1 MPKPNFQPGALSAAP
16 YLKLRCLTY
25 LEPKGIHVSAMRKS
39 NPSFLNGVPELLVL
53 QLLARR
59 DMYGYEVVKTIQ
71 TTSKETFAFGEG
83 SIYPI
88 LHELEANKFVK
99 SRRAEV
105 EGRSR
110 LYYALTAAGRKRLE
124 SLTKEWA
131 QVAAGVTHILG
142 GAHA

>member
-1 MPKPNFQPGALSAAP
+1 
-16 YLKLRCLTY
+16 
-25 LEPKGIHVSAMRKS
+25 MRKS

-53 QLLARR
+53 RLLARR
-59 DMYGYEVVKTIQ
+59 DMYGYEVVKAIQ

-88 LHELEANKFVK
+88 LHELEAKKFVK

-110 LYYALTAAGRKRLE
+110 LYYALTASGKKRLAH
-124 SLTKEWA
+124 LTQQWQ
-131 QVAAGVTHILG
+131 QVSAGIGRVLG
-142 GAHA
+142 GANA

>member
-1 MPKPNFQPGALSAAP
+1 MD
-16 YLKLRCLTY
+16 
-25 LEPKGIHVSAMRKS
+25 AMRKS

-59 DMYGYEVVKTIQ
+59 EMYGYEVVKTIQ
-71 TTSKETFAFGEG
+71 TTSRETFALGEG

-88 LHELEANKFVK
+88 LHELEAKKFVK

-124 SLTKEWA
+124 ALTKEWE
-131 QVAAGVTHILG
+131 QVTAGVTHVLG

>member
-1 MPKPNFQPGALSAAP
+1 
-16 YLKLRCLTY
+16 
-25 LEPKGIHVSAMRKS
+25 MRKS

-59 DMYGYEVVKTIQ
+59 EMYGYEVVKTIQ
-71 TTSKETFAFGEG
+71 TTSKDTFAFGEG

-88 LHELEANKFVK
+88 LHELEAKKFVK

-105 EGRSR
+105 AGRSR
-110 LYYALTAAGRKRLE
+110 LYYALTASGRKRLA
-124 SLTKEWA
+124 SLTKEWEH
-131 QVAAGVTHILG
+131 VTVGVTQVLG

>member
-1 MPKPNFQPGALSAAP
+1 MD
-16 YLKLRCLTY
+16 
-25 LEPKGIHVSAMRKS
+25 AMRKS

-59 DMYGYEVVKTIQ
+59 EMYGYEVVKTIQ
-71 TTSKETFAFGEG
+71 TTSRETFAFGEG

-99 SRRAEV
+99 NRRAEV

-110 LYYALTAAGRKRLE
+110 LYYALTASGRKRLE
-124 SLTKEWA
+124 ALTKEWE
-131 QVAAGVTHILG
+131 QVTAGVTHVLG